1 MAPEPSIR
9 TKCRFAGAAL
19 GALMAGSL
27 ATGGVLAAISSTQAQ
42 DRRDIAKA
50 VQLTPAQCRDVAGFV
65 ADQFTPQT
73 LESKLLGVKFGVSV
87 MHFITPD
94 TEAATCDGKAV
105 LDDAMCR
112 NVPRTK
118 TPAYLISPDT
128 NTVVCNPGTDD
139 RNGVPIIIITA
150 PRELS
155 AWTVIEESSFE
166 AGIDV
171 ARAVRL
177 VADPMGH
184 PSIPGLL
191 EKRQKAL
198 AARDGAS
205 GAPR

>member
-1 MAPEPSIR
+1 MSRPHFINAR
-9 TKCRFAGAAL
+9 VLA
-19 GALMAGSL
+19 ALMAGSL
-27 ATGGVLAAISSTQAQ
+27 ATGGVLAAMSSVQAQ

-65 ADQFTPQT
+65 ANQFTPQT

-87 MHFITPD
+87 MHFIMPD

-128 NTVVCNPGTDD
+128 STVVCNPRPDD
-139 RNGVPIIIITA
+139 RNGVPIIIISGA
-150 PRELS
+150 RELY
-155 AWTVIEESSFE
+155 AWEVIEDDSFE
-166 AGIDV
+166 AGINL

-177 VADPMGH
+177 VANPMGQR
-184 PSIPGLL
+184 SIPGLL
-191 EKRQKAL
+191 KKRLKAL
-198 AARDGAS
+198 AARDRAS
-205 GAPR
+205 EAKLAPGR